1 MVQNYNLNVKLPN
14 SQLNKLKP
22 PIKNETEVVL
32 RLWSNMIG
40 DSDDKINFLHELL
53 LTNRQV
59 SNLRKAF
66 AEKSW
71 TDIKLSKSNI

>member
-22 PIKNETEVVL
+22 AIKNETEVVL